1 MKLLNTA
8 EIGTNQKELEIFID
22 HEAFEAEC
30 EKAYRKNVAKFN
42 IPGFRKGKAPRKMI
56 ERMYGAGVFY
66 EDAIN
71 AILPS
76 AYPEAVKEAGLEV
89 VSQPEIDIKSL
100 DADGV
105 VITAKVYVKP
115 EITVKEYKGLK
126 ATREDVE
133 VTDEAVQTEIDR
145 VRERN
150 ARAIE
155 VSDRPAA
162 KDDEV
167 IFDFDGYVDGKPF
180 EGGKAEK
187 YSLKLGSGQ
196 FIPGFE
202 DQMIGKSIGEPFDVE
217 VTFPEDYHAKELA
230 GKAATFKCLIHEIKV
245 SELPALDDE
254 FAKDVSEFDTLDE
267 YKADVKAK
275 LQESANKT
283 EDAKVDDQLMS
294 ALCENIEGE
303 IPEVMFE
310 NEAENLVRDYENRL
324 RYQGMDLNTFMKYTG
339 QTVETLKA
347 QFRPQAE
354 KQVKTRLALEYV
366 AKAES
371 LTATEEDIN
380 TEYQKIADAYG
391 IELDKVKES
400 IEEKAIAAD
409 VEVGKAALFVRD
421 NADISKGDGAAAPKK
436 RAPRK
441 KKVAEVEPE
450 TVLEEKTEETPSEP
464 EKAAE

>member
-1 MKLLNTA
+1 M
-8 EIGTNQKELEIFID
+8 
-22 HEAFEAEC
+22 
-30 EKAYRKNVAKFN
+30 EKF
-42 IPGFRKGKAPRKMI
+42 
-56 ERMYGAGVFY
+56 
-66 EDAIN
+66 
-71 AILPS
+71 
-76 AYPEAVKEAGLEV
+76 
-89 VSQPEIDIKSL
+89 Q
-100 DADGV
+100 
-105 VITAKVYVKP
+105 
-115 EITVKEYKGLK
+115 
-126 ATREDVE
+126 
-133 VTDEAVQTEIDR
+133 
-145 VRERN
+145 
-150 ARAIE
+150 
-155 VSDRPAA
+155 
-162 KDDEV
+162 
-167 IFDFDGYVDGKPF
+167 
-180 EGGKAEK
+180 
-187 YSLKLGSGQ
+187 
-196 FIPGFE
+196 
-202 DQMIGKSIGEPFDVE
+202 
-217 VTFPEDYHAKELA
+217 EDYHAKELA

-450 TVLEEKTEETPSEP
+450 TVSEEKTEETPSEP

>member
-1 MKLLNTA
+1 MVNSLLAVLETYEIVIIVVVAAAFIGVIVAALIFRSKRRRTVDETVLDSRDEVNENANAVKVLQALAEGKPDMLEKLAALYDSLLYLT
-8 EIGTNQKELEIFID
+8 
-22 HEAFEAEC
+22 
-30 EKAYRKNVAKFN
+30 
-42 IPGFRKGKAPRKMI
+42 
-56 ERMYGAGVFY
+56 
-66 EDAIN
+66 
-71 AILPS
+71 PS
-76 AYPEAVKEAGLEV
+76 AEDEVAVIDEKIKNALG
-89 VSQPEIDIKSL
+89 DIKIELS
-100 DADGV
+100 
-105 VITAKVYVKP
+105 K
-115 EITVKEYKGLK
+115 
-126 ATREDVE
+126 TRGE
-133 VTDEAVQTEIDR
+133 
-145 VRERN
+145 
-150 ARAIE
+150 
-155 VSDRPAA
+155 
-162 KDDEV
+162 
-167 IFDFDGYVDGKPF
+167 
-180 EGGKAEK
+180 EGSGKAEK

-303 IPEVMFE
+303 IPEVMFD

-450 TVLEEKTEETPSEP
+450 TVSEEKTEETPSEP